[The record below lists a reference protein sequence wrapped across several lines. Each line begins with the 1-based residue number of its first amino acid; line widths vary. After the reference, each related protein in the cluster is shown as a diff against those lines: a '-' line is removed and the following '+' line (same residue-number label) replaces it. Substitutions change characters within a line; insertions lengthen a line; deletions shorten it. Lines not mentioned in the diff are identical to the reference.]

1 MKVGDIVFAKHNKT
15 VGMIIELTEP
25 TIQFPYQIANVFFID
40 GVINEVAAT
49 TLEVLNESW

>member
-1 MKVGDIVFAKHNKT
+1 MKVGDLVFAKHNKT

-25 TIQFPYQIANVFFID
+25 TIQFPYQIANVLFID